1 MLTQETPPDISAEMA
16 ASLAERD
23 RHFRW
28 NFSVLGIDIALFVLA
43 LNISSAYVVLP
54 LFVYHLSS
62 GSNFAT
68 SLIPAV
74 RAMGSFGPQ
83 LLVADTI
90 ERLKRTKPIL
100 LFITIFERVP
110 FLILALMAIA
120 LAGAHPTLLLVLFF
134 VLIFIQTLGGGF
146 SFPPWLDLVARAVPD
161 NWRGR
166 FFGLSS
172 GLGSFLGIGGAA
184 IATLILSSSAIGY
197 PNNFALCFTLTFS
210 VMVVSFICL
219 ALAREPRRIPHPP
232 EQRAQRKA
240 AGESGP
246 RGWLRILRQ
255 DRDFRMLLIANAI
268 TGSAGMAVGL
278 YAVAAKTTAHLTDA
292 QASIQNNVLALSSAL
307 SYFLLG
313 WLGDRSGHR
322 LVLEVGALATGA
334 AAFLAFFADSQL
346 LFIGVF
352 LLTGLG
358 LSAIFLA
365 QLAFVVEFG
374 TPEARPT
381 YIALSAVAYAPFA
394 TFAPLLGGWLADHF
408 GYSPAFLLAGVLGV
422 AGLVFYRLLVPDPRM
437 QAQRTAARAAARGE
451 LVAPAEY
458 DSAP

>member
-1 MLTQETPPDISAEMA
+1 MA
-16 ASLAERD
+16 ASVAERD
-23 RHFRW
+23 LHFRW
-28 NFSVLGIDIALFVLA
+28 NFSVLGFDIALFVLA

-74 RAMGSFGPQ
+74 RALGSFGPQ
-83 LLVADTI
+83 LLVADAI
-90 ERLKRTKPIL
+90 EHMRRTKPIL
-100 LFITIFERVP
+100 LFITVFERVP
-110 FLILALMAIA
+110 FLILALAAVA
-120 LAGAHPTLLLVLFF
+120 LAGGHPTLLLILFF
-134 VLIFIQTLGGGF
+134 LLIFVQTLGGGF

-197 PNNFALCFTLTFS
+197 PNTFALCFTLTFS

-219 ALAREPRRIPHPP
+219 SLAREPHRIPHPKA
-232 EQRAQRKA
+232 QRAQRKA

-246 RGWLRILRQ
+246 RGWLRITRQ
-255 DRDFRMLLIANAI
+255 DRSFRMLLIANGI
-268 TGSAGMAVGL
+268 TGAAGMAIGL
-278 YAVAAKTTAHLTDA
+278 FAVAAKSIAHLTDA

-313 WLGDRSGHR
+313 WVGDRYGHR
-322 LVLEVGALATGA
+322 LVLEIGSLATGA
-334 AAFLAFFADSQL
+334 AALLAFFAHSQL

-358 LSAIFLA
+358 LSATFLA

-374 TPEARPT
+374 TPETRPT

-394 TFAPLLGGWLADHF
+394 TFAPILGGWLADHV
-408 GYSPAFLLAGVLGV
+408 GYGPPFLLAGVLGLV
-422 AGLVFYRLLVPDPRM
+422 GLVVYRLLVPDPRM
-437 QAQRTAARAAARGE
+437 EARQAAAESLTQSEPVTSTGHKGT
-451 LVAPAEY
+451 P
-458 DSAP
+458 